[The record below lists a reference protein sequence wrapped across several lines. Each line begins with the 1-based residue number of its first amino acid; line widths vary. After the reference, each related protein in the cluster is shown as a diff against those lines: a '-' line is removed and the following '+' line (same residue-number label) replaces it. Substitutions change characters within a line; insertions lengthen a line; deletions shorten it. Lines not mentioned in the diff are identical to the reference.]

1 MAITTL
7 DKIIEVNALEIPE
20 EIKVLP
26 QWVLWCAEWDSKR
39 QQYKKVPYSYA
50 GHHAKS
56 TSSDT
61 WTIFD
66 AINTIYEQNDGYDGI
81 GFVLSEN
88 DDYIVL
94 DIDDAIDEN
103 GQINSDLALDMTEIT
118 YCEKSPSG
126 TGLHCFF
133 KGELPSER
141 KKKRTDLDIE
151 LYDAKR
157 FMTVTGESI
166 GQSEMCDNQ
175 SILDNLVERY
185 FKVEELQNTI
195 TYDPTHK
202 SELLDTDVINIML
215 KSKHKEKIS
224 DLLNGNYEKHFESP
238 SEAVQSLL
246 HYLAFYT
253 GKDKQQMERIFT
265 DYNNL
270 TDKWDSK
277 RGSTTW
283 GQLELDKAIGNQNE
297 VYNKSLNNFE
307 IVLND
312 EIIPDGYQVGNNGW
326 LYMLV
331 EKGRGDNKQVVPKLL
346 TSTPPYITHKFRDIE
361 SGEFYYQLAF
371 SQNNI
376 PYDMKV
382 TAREIA
388 DAQHIIGLASKGFD
402 VTTSNRTSLVD
413 YLAMFMRINNKPIIK
428 VATRLGY
435 IRNEFISP
443 YEEEQ
448 QNGVKLLNLDHG
460 KQKIIDAFHSKGNIK
475 DYKDG
480 LFKHINEK
488 PMVMM
493 MFYGALGS
501 ILVKEFGTDS
511 IIVEQSMRTSK
522 GKTFTERICASVWGW
537 HENLVMEWNATKTS
551 VERMASFLNAFPLIM
566 DDTRKANYKDL
577 PQIFYQFSGGKS
589 KGRATKE
596 RGIDYSEEWKTILLS
611 TGEVSTPDISEK
623 GGVAVRVVTLQDEP
637 FPDTSQDD
645 FNEMYKAFSNNYGL
659 LGKAF
664 IKQYN
669 SNKEK
674 YKLSFEGA
682 TSYFVEKAEGNEV
695 MIRIARSFALLQVAG
710 EILNDIEGFEHDPYI
725 ITNKAH
731 TSMMKNNQSID
742 KPKQMMVSLLDYLDA
757 HRNSIEGDGYDRV
770 THGDVK
776 AIYKKEG
783 LCVITQTVKEFLGDE
798 LNNITGG
805 WAEKDYLISDKD
817 GRRTKRISHNR
828 DKPRTYMIKNEV
840 IESLGYDFNRSQNP
854 YYHE

>member
-20 EIKVLP
+20 GIKELP
-26 QWVLWCAEWDSKR
+26 QWVLWRAEWDSKQ
-39 QQYKKVPYSYA
+39 QQYKKVPYSYD
-50 GHHAKS
+50 GNYAKS
-56 TSSDT
+56 TTSDT
-61 WTIFD
+61 WTIFRD
-66 AINTIYEQNDGYDGI
+66 INTIYEQNDKYDGI

-88 DDYIVL
+88 DDYVVL
-94 DIDDAIDEN
+94 DIDNAIDEN

-126 TGLHCFF
+126 TGLHCFL
-133 KGELPSER
+133 KGKLPEER

-151 LYDAKR
+151 LYDTKR
-157 FMTVTGESI
+157 FMTVTGDSI
-166 GQSEMCDNQ
+166 GQSEMCDDQ
-175 SILDNLVERY
+175 SVLDNLVERY
-185 FKVEELQNTI
+185 FKTEKIQEII
-195 TYDPTHK
+195 TSDPNHK
-202 SELLDTDVINIML
+202 SELSDEEVINLML
-215 KSKHKEKIS
+215 KSKQKSKIS
-224 DLLNGNYEKHFESP
+224 DLLQGNYEKYFESP

-253 GKDKQQMERIFT
+253 CKDKQQMESIFLN
-265 DYNNL
+265 YNNL
-270 TDKWDSK
+270 TDKWDTK
-277 RGSTTW
+277 RGNTTW
-283 GQLELDKAIGNQNE
+283 GQLELDKAISNQNE
-297 VYNKSLNNFE
+297 VYKKTSNEFE
-307 IVLND
+307 IVLN
-312 EIIPDGYQVGNNGW
+312 EEKIPDGYQLGDNSW

-331 EKGRGDNKQVVPKLL
+331 EKGRGDDKQVVPKLL
-346 TSTPPYITHKFRDIE
+346 TSTPPFITHKFRDIE

-376 PYDMKV
+376 PYKMKV

-402 VTTSNRTSLVD
+402 VTTSNRAPLVD
-413 YLAMFMRINNKPIIK
+413 YLAMFMRINNKPIVQ

-435 IRNEFISP
+435 IKNKFVSP
-443 YEEEQ
+443 YEDEQ
-448 QNGVKLLNLDHG
+448 ENGVKLLNLDQG
-460 KQKIIDAFHSKGNIK
+460 KQKIIDAFHTKGNI
-475 DYKDG
+475 DSYING
-480 LFKHINEK
+480 LFKHIKDK

-493 MFYGALGS
+493 MFYGSLGS
-501 ILVKEFGTDS
+501 ILVKDFGTDS

-522 GKTFTERICASVWGW
+522 GKTFSERICASVWGF
-537 HENLVMEWNATKTS
+537 HEDLVMEWNATKTS

-623 GGVAVRVVTLQDEP
+623 GGVAGRVVTLQDEP
-637 FPDTSQDD
+637 FPNTSQDD
-645 FNEMYKAFSNNYGL
+645 FNEMYKTFSKNYGL
-659 LGKAF
+659 LGKLF
-664 IKQYN
+664 INQYN

-674 YKLSFEGA
+674 YKLSFESA
-682 TSYFVEKAEGNEV
+682 ASYFVEKAEGNEV
-695 MIRIARSFALLQVAG
+695 MVRIARSFALLQVAG

-731 TSMMKNNQSID
+731 TSMMQNNQSID
-742 KPKQMMVSLLDYLDA
+742 KPKQMMVGLLDYLDA
-757 HRNSIEGDGYDRV
+757 HRNSIEGDGYYRV
-770 THGDVK
+770 THGDIK

-783 LCVITQTVKEFLGDE
+783 LCVITQTVRDFLGDE

-805 WAEKDYLISDKD
+805 WAEKNYLNFDKD
-817 GRRTKRISHNR
+817 GRRTKRISH
-828 DKPRTYMIKNEV
+828 DGSKPRGYMIKNEV
-840 IESLGYDFNRSQNP
+840 IESLGYDFNQSHNP
-854 YYHE
+854 HH

>member
-20 EIKVLP
+20 EIKALP
-26 QWVLWCAEWDSKR
+26 QWVLWRAEWDSKQ
-39 QQYKKVPYSYA
+39 QQYKKVPYSYD
-50 GHHAKS
+50 GNYAKS
-56 TSSDT
+56 TTSDT
-61 WTIFD
+61 WTIFS
-66 AINTIYEQNDGYDGI
+66 AINTIYEQNNKYDGI

-88 DDYIVL
+88 DDYVVL
-94 DIDDAIDEN
+94 DIDNAIDEN

-133 KGELPSER
+133 KGVLPDDR
-141 KKKRTDLDIE
+141 KKKRSDLDIE
-151 LYDAKR
+151 LYNVGR
-157 FMTVTGESI
+157 FMTVTGELI
-166 GQSEMCDNQ
+166 GQSEICDEQ
-175 SILDNLVERY
+175 TVLDNLVERY
-185 FKVEELQNTI
+185 FKVEKLQNTI
-195 TYDPTHK
+195 TYDPNHK
-202 SELLDTDVINIML
+202 SNLSDEEVLNIML
-215 KSKHKEKIS
+215 KSKSKDKIS
-224 DLLNGNYEKHFESP
+224 DLLKGHFEKHFDSS

-283 GQLELDKAIGNQNE
+283 GKLELDKAISNQNE
-297 VYNKSLNNFE
+297 VYKKSSNNFE
-307 IVLND
+307 IVLN
-312 EIIPDGYQVGNNGW
+312 EEKIPDGYQLGDNSW

-346 TSTPPYITHKFRDIE
+346 TSTPPFITHKFRDIE
-361 SGEFYYQLAF
+361 SGEFYYQLSF

-376 PYDMKV
+376 PYNMKV

-402 VTTSNRTSLVD
+402 VTTSNRAPLVD
-413 YLAMFMRINNKPIIK
+413 YLAMFMRINNKPIIQ

-435 IRNEFISP
+435 INNKFVSP
-443 YEEEQ
+443 YENEQ
-448 QNGVKLLNLDHG
+448 DDGVKLLNLDHG
-460 KQKIIDAFHSKGNIK
+460 KQKIIDAFHTKGNI
-475 DYKDG
+475 DNYING
-480 LFKHINEK
+480 LFKHIKDK
-488 PMVMM
+488 PMVLM

-501 ILVKEFGTDS
+501 ILVKDFGTDS

-537 HENLVMEWNATKTS
+537 HEDLVMEWNATKTS
-551 VERMASFLNAFPLIM
+551 VERMASFFNAFPLIM

-623 GGVAVRVVTLQDEP
+623 GGVAGRVVTLQDEP
-637 FPDTSQDD
+637 FPNTSQDD

-659 LGKAF
+659 LGKLF

-674 YKLSFEGA
+674 YKLSFESA
-682 TSYFVEKAEGNEV
+682 TSYFVDKAEGNEV
-695 MIRIARSFALLQVAG
+695 MARIARSFALLQVAG

-742 KPKQMMVSLLDYLDA
+742 KPKQMMVGLLDYLDA

-770 THGDVK
+770 THGDIK

-783 LCVITQTVKEFLGDE
+783 LCVITQTVRDFLGDE

-805 WAEKDYLISDKD
+805 WAEKNYLNFDKD
-817 GRRTKRISHNR
+817 DRRTKRISHNGS
-828 DKPRTYMIKNEV
+828 KPRGYMIKNEV
-840 IESLGYDFNRSQNP
+840 IESLGYDFNRSHNP
-854 YYHE
+854 YY

>member
-7 DKIIEVNALEIPE
+7 DKIIEVNEEEIPE
-20 EIKVLP
+20 ELKQLDK
-26 QWVLWCAEWDSKR
+26 WVLWRAEWIEK
-39 QQYKKVPYSYA
+39 QQVYSKVPYSTE
-50 GHHAKS
+50 GHKASS
-56 TSSDT
+56 TNANTWLEFQDVVSLCDSD
-61 WTIFD
+61 
-66 AINTIYEQNDGYDGI
+66 EQYNGI
-81 GFVLSEN
+81 GFVLSN
-88 DDYIVL
+88 DDNYICL
-94 DIDDAIDEN
+94 DIDDAVNPDT
-103 GQINSDLALDMTEIT
+103 GQLQTDLAIEMTELT
-118 YCEKSPSG
+118 YCELSPSG

-133 KGELPSER
+133 KGVLPDNR
-141 KKKRTDLDIE
+141 KKKRKDLDIE
-151 LYDAKR
+151 LYDSSR
-157 FMTVTGESI
+157 FMTVTGHTI
-166 GQSEMCDNQ
+166 GQSEICDEQETINN
-175 SILDNLVERY
+175 IVERY
-185 FKVEELQNTI
+185 FKMEESQNTI
-195 TYDPTHK
+195 TYNPNHK
-202 SELLDTDVINIML
+202 SNLSDEEVLNIML
-215 KSKHKEKIS
+215 KSKSKDKIS
-224 DLLNGNYEKHFESP
+224 DLLKGHFEKHFDSS

-253 GKDKQQMERIFT
+253 GKDKVQMERIFT

-277 RGSTTW
+277 RGSSTW
-283 GQLELDKAIGNQNE
+283 GKLELDKAISNQNE
-297 VYNKSLNNFE
+297 VYKKSSNDFE
-307 IVLND
+307 IVLN
-312 EIIPDGYQVGNNGW
+312 EEKIPDGYQLGDNSW

-346 TSTPPYITHKFRDIE
+346 TSTPPFITHKFRDIE
-361 SGEFYYQLAF
+361 SGEFYYQLSF

-376 PYDMKV
+376 PYNMKV

-388 DAQHIIGLASKGFD
+388 DAQHIIGLATKGFD
-402 VTTSNRTSLVD
+402 VTTSNRAPLVD
-413 YLAMFMRINNKPIIK
+413 YLAMFMRINNKPIIQ

-435 IRNEFISP
+435 IKNKFVSP
-443 YEEEQ
+443 YEDEQ
-448 QNGVKLLNLDHG
+448 GEGVKLLNLDHG
-460 KQKIIDAFHSKGNIK
+460 KQKIIDAFHTKGNI
-475 DYKDG
+475 DNYANG
-480 LFKHINEK
+480 LFKHIKDK

-493 MFYGALGS
+493 MFYGSLGS
-501 ILVKEFGTDS
+501 ILVKDFGTDS

-537 HENLVMEWNATKTS
+537 HEDLVMEWNATKTS
-551 VERMASFLNAFPLIM
+551 VERMASFFNAFPLIM

-623 GGVAVRVVTLQDEP
+623 GGVAGRVVTLQDEP
-637 FPDTSQDD
+637 FPNTSQDD

-659 LGKAF
+659 LGKLF

-674 YKLSFEGA
+674 YKLSFESA
-682 TSYFVEKAEGNEV
+682 TSYFVDKTEGNEV
-695 MIRIARSFALLQVAG
+695 MARIARSFALLQVAG

-742 KPKQMMVSLLDYLDA
+742 KPKQMMVGLLDYLDA

-770 THGDVK
+770 THGDIK

-783 LCVITQTVKEFLGDE
+783 LCVITQTVRDFLGDE

-805 WAEKDYLISDKD
+805 WAEKNYLNFDKD
-817 GRRTKRISHNR
+817 DRRTKRISHNGS
-828 DKPRTYMIKNEV
+828 KPRGYMIKNEV
-840 IESLGYDFNRSQNP
+840 IESLGYDFNRSHNP
-854 YYHE
+854 YY

>member
-7 DKIIEVNALEIPE
+7 DKIIEVNEEEIPE
-20 EIKVLP
+20 ELKQLDK
-26 QWVLWCAEWDSKR
+26 WVLWRAEWIEK
-39 QQYKKVPYSYA
+39 QQVYSKVPYSTDGYKA
-50 GHHAKS
+50 SS
-56 TSSDT
+56 TNVST
-61 WTIFD
+61 WLEFQD
-66 AINTIYEQNDGYDGI
+66 AISLSDEQYNGI
-81 GFVLSEN
+81 GFVLSN
-88 DDYIVL
+88 DDNYICL
-94 DIDDAIDEN
+94 DIDDAVNTDT
-103 GQINSDLALDMTEIT
+103 GQLQTDLAIEMTELT
-118 YCEKSPSG
+118 YCELSPSG

-133 KGELPSER
+133 KGTLPDNR

-151 LYDAKR
+151 LYDTGR
-157 FMTVTGESI
+157 FMTVTGHTI
-166 GQSEMCDNQ
+166 GQSEICDDQETINN
-175 SILDNLVERY
+175 IVERY
-185 FKVEELQNTI
+185 FKMEESQNTI
-195 TYDPTHK
+195 TYNPNYK
-202 SELLDTDVINIML
+202 SDLSDEDVLNIML
-215 KSKHKEKIS
+215 KSKSKDKIG
-224 DLLNGNYEKHFESP
+224 DLLKGHYEKHFESP

-265 DYNNL
+265 NYNQL
-270 TDKWDSK
+270 TDKWDEK

-283 GQLELDKAIGNQNE
+283 GQLELDKAIDNQNE
-297 VYNKSLNNFE
+297 VYKKSSNNFE
-307 IVLND
+307 IVLN
-312 EIIPDGYQVGNNGW
+312 EEKIPDGYQLGNNSW

-346 TSTPPYITHKFRDIE
+346 TSTPPFITEKYRDIE
-361 SGEFYYQLAF
+361 SGEFYYQLDF
-371 SQNNI
+371 TQNNI
-376 PYDMKV
+376 PYNMKV

-388 DAQHIIGLASKGFD
+388 DAQHIIALSSKGFD
-402 VTTSNRTSLVD
+402 VTTSNRAALVD

-435 IRNEFISP
+435 IGSEFITP

-460 KQKIIDAFHSKGNIK
+460 KQKIIDAFHSKGNINK
-475 DYKDG
+475 YING
-480 LFKHINEK
+480 LFKHIKDK

-501 ILVKEFGTDS
+501 ILVKEFSTDS
-511 IIVEQSMRTSK
+511 IIIEQSMRTSK
-522 GKTFTERICASVWGW
+522 GKTFSEQICASIWGYYDD
-537 HENLVMEWNATKTS
+537 LVMEWNATKNS

-589 KGRATKE
+589 KGRATKD

-623 GGVAVRVVTLQDEP
+623 GGVAGRVVTLQDEP

-645 FNEMYKAFSNNYGL
+645 FNEMYKTFSNNYGL
-659 LGKAF
+659 LGKLF

-669 SNKEK
+669 SKKDE
-674 YKLSFEGA
+674 YKKSFESA
-682 TSYFVEKAEGNEV
+682 QNLFVEKAEGNEV

-710 EILNDIEGFEHDPYI
+710 EILNDVEGFEHDHYV
-725 ITNKAH
+725 ITNRAH

-742 KPKQMMVSLLDYLDA
+742 KPKQMMVGLLDYLDA

-770 THGDVK
+770 THGDIK

-783 LCVITQTVKEFLGDE
+783 LCVITQTVRDFLGDE

-805 WAEKDYLISDKD
+805 WAEKNYLNFDKD
-817 GRRTKRISHNR
+817 DRRTKRISHNGS
-828 DKPRTYMIKNEV
+828 KPRGYMIKNEV
-840 IESLGYDFNRSQNP
+840 IETLGFDFSRSHNP
-854 YYHE
+854 YY

>member
-1 MAITTL
+1 MAIKEK

-20 EIKVLP
+20 ELKELP
-26 QWVLWCAEWDSKR
+26 QWVLWRAEWNEK
-39 QQYKKVPYSYA
+39 QQQFSKVPYSFSGYRA
-50 GHHAKS
+50 SS
-56 TSSDT
+56 TNKDT

-66 AINTIYEQNDGYDGI
+66 VINRLNEDNENYNGI
-81 GFVLSEN
+81 GFMLS
-88 DDYIVL
+88 DDDNYIVL
-94 DIDDAIDEN
+94 DIDNAIDEH
-103 GQINSDLALDMTEIT
+103 GQIISDLALDMTEIT

-133 KGELPSER
+133 KGQLPSER
-141 KKKRTDLDIE
+141 KKKRSDLDIE
-151 LYDAKR
+151 LYDNAR

-166 GQSEMCDNQ
+166 GQSEICDDQ
-175 SILDNLVERY
+175 DILNNLVERF
-185 FKVEELQNTI
+185 FKEEQNFETTL
-195 TYDPTHK
+195 TYDPNHK
-202 SELLDTDVINIML
+202 SELSDDEVIDLML
-215 KSKHKEKIS
+215 KSKQKDKIS
-224 DLLNGNYEKHFESP
+224 DLLKGNYENHFDSP

-253 GKDKQQMERIFT
+253 GKNKVQMERIFLN
-265 DYNNL
+265 YNNL

-277 RGSTTW
+277 RSNSTW
-283 GQLELDKAIGNQNE
+283 GELELDKAIDNQNE
-297 VYNKSLNNFE
+297 VYKKTSNEFE
-307 IVLND
+307 IVLN
-312 EIIPDGYQVGNNGW
+312 EEKIPDGYQLGDNSW

-346 TSTPPYITHKFRDIE
+346 TSTPPFITHKFRDIE

-376 PYDMKV
+376 SYNMKV

-388 DAQHIIGLASKGFD
+388 DAQYIIGLATKGFD
-402 VTTSNRTSLVD
+402 VTTSNRAPLVD
-413 YLAMFMRINNKPIIK
+413 YLAMFMRINNKPIIQ

-435 IRNEFISP
+435 IKNKFVSP
-443 YEEEQ
+443 YEDEQ
-448 QNGVKLLNLDHG
+448 GDGVKLLNLDHG
-460 KQKIIDAFHSKGNIK
+460 KQKIIDAFHTKGNI
-475 DYKDG
+475 DNYANG
-480 LFKHINEK
+480 LFKHIKDK

-493 MFYGALGS
+493 MFYGSLGS
-501 ILVKEFGTDS
+501 ILVKDFGTES

-522 GKTFTERICASVWGW
+522 GKTFSERICASIWGFY
-537 HENLVMEWNATKTS
+537 EDLVMEWNTTKTS

-623 GGVAVRVVTLQDEP
+623 GGVAGRVVTLQDEP
-637 FPDTSQDD
+637 FPNTSQDD

-659 LGKAF
+659 LGKLF

-674 YKLSFEGA
+674 YKLSFESA
-682 TSYFVEKAEGNEV
+682 TSYFVDKAEGNEV
-695 MIRIARSFALLQVAG
+695 MARIARSFALLQVAG

-742 KPKQMMVSLLDYLDA
+742 KPKQMMVGLLDYLDA
-757 HRNSIEGDGYDRV
+757 HRASIEGDNYEKV
-770 THGDVK
+770 THGDIK

-783 LCVITQTVKEFLGDE
+783 LCVITQTVRDFLGDE

-805 WAEKDYLISDKD
+805 WIEKDYLITDKD
-817 GRRTKRISHNR
+817 DRRTKRISHNGS
-828 DKPRTYMIKNEV
+828 KPRGYMIKNEV
-840 IESLGYDFNRSQNP
+840 IESLGYDFNRSHNP
-854 YYHE
+854 YY

>member
-1 MAITTL
+1 MAIKEK
-7 DKIIEVNALEIPE
+7 DKIIEVNALEIPDE
-20 EIKVLP
+20 LKQLP
-26 QWVLWCAEWDSKR
+26 KWVLWRAEWNEK
-39 QQYKKVPYSYA
+39 QQQFSKVPYSFSGYRA
-50 GHHAKS
+50 SS
-56 TSSDT
+56 TNKDT

-66 AINTIYEQNDGYDGI
+66 VNNRLNEDNENYNGI
-81 GFVLSEN
+81 GFMLS
-88 DDYIVL
+88 DDDNYIVL
-94 DIDDAIDEN
+94 DIDNAIDEH
-103 GQINSDLALDMTEIT
+103 GQIISDLALDMTEIT

-133 KGELPSER
+133 KGQLPSER
-141 KKKRTDLDIE
+141 KKKRSDLDIE
-151 LYDAKR
+151 LYDNAR

-166 GQSEMCDNQ
+166 GQSEICDDQ
-175 SILDNLVERY
+175 DILNNLVERF
-185 FKVEELQNTI
+185 FKEEQNFETTL
-195 TYDPTHK
+195 TYDPNHK
-202 SELLDTDVINIML
+202 SELSDDEVIDLML
-215 KSKHKEKIS
+215 KSKQKDKIS
-224 DLLNGNYEKHFESP
+224 DLLKGNYENHFDSP

-253 GKDKQQMERIFT
+253 GKNKVQMERIFLN
-265 DYNNL
+265 YNNL

-277 RGSTTW
+277 RSNSTW
-283 GQLELDKAIGNQNE
+283 GELELDKAIDNQNE
-297 VYNKSLNNFE
+297 VYKKTSNEFE
-307 IVLND
+307 IVLN
-312 EIIPDGYQVGNNGW
+312 EEKIPDGYQLGDNSW

-346 TSTPPYITHKFRDIE
+346 TSTPPFITHKFRDIE

-376 PYDMKV
+376 SYNMKV

-388 DAQHIIGLASKGFD
+388 DAQYIIGLATKGFD
-402 VTTSNRTSLVD
+402 VTTSNRAPLVD
-413 YLAMFMRINNKPIIK
+413 YLAMFMRINNKPIIQ

-435 IRNEFISP
+435 IKNKFVSP
-443 YEEEQ
+443 YEDEQ
-448 QNGVKLLNLDHG
+448 GDGVKLLNLDHG
-460 KQKIIDAFHSKGNIK
+460 KQKIIDAFHTKGNI
-475 DYKDG
+475 DNYANG
-480 LFKHINEK
+480 LFKHIKDK

-493 MFYGALGS
+493 MFYGSLGS
-501 ILVKEFGTDS
+501 ILVKDFGTES

-522 GKTFTERICASVWGW
+522 GKTFSERICASIWGFY
-537 HENLVMEWNATKTS
+537 EDLVMEWNTTKTS

-623 GGVAVRVVTLQDEP
+623 GGVAGRVVTLQDEP
-637 FPDTSQDD
+637 FPNTSQDD

-659 LGKAF
+659 LGKLF

-674 YKLSFEGA
+674 YKLSFESA
-682 TSYFVEKAEGNEV
+682 TSYFVDKAEGNEV
-695 MIRIARSFALLQVAG
+695 MARIARSFALLQVAG

-742 KPKQMMVSLLDYLDA
+742 KPKQMMVGLLDYLDA
-757 HRNSIEGDGYDRV
+757 HRASIEGDNYEKV
-770 THGDVK
+770 THGDIK

-783 LCVITQTVKEFLGDE
+783 LCVITQTVRDFLGDE

-805 WAEKDYLISDKD
+805 WIEKDYLITDKD
-817 GRRTKRISHNR
+817 DRRTKRISHNGS
-828 DKPRTYMIKNEV
+828 KPRGYMIKNEV
-840 IESLGYDFNRSQNP
+840 IESLGYDFNRSHNP
-854 YYHE
+854 YY